1 MYQPEAASNPYTPL
15 YTGHYPNQYPSAN
28 AAVPSAIPYY
38 PLYQGQQ
45 ATKPASSEMQ
55 RPDPS
60 EPSVTPQVAARAMQ
74 RLVSVELQNAGF
86 ERAVQPAAQRLEQEV
101 TTCKLPNSIDGGS
114 HRLMRVQLSSSF
126 SKEHMSTRI
135 LLIAPAPLLQMC
147 CLPVKSSTCSLKSYI
162 K

>member
-1 MYQPEAASNPYTPL
+1 MYQQEAASNPYTPL
-15 YTGHYPNQYPSAN
+15 YGGHYPNQYPAANVAASA
-28 AAVPSAIPYY
+28 AIPYF

-45 ATKPASSEMQ
+45 AAKPAPSEMQ
-55 RPDPS
+55 LPDPS

-101 TTCKLPNSIDGGS
+101 TTCKLLDAINGVL
-114 HRLMRVQLSSSF
+114 HRLMSAQLSSSF
-126 SKEHMSTRI
+126 SREHTSTRI
-135 LLIAPAPLLQMC
+135 LLIAQTLLPRMC
-147 CLPVKSSTCSLKSYI
+147 YLPVKSSTCSPKNYI